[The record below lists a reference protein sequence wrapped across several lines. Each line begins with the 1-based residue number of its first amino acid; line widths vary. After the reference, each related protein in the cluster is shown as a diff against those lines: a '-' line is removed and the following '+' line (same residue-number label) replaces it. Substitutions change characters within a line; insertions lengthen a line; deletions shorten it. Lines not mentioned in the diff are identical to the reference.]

1 MSATYFGSG
10 SIGEAIPGAVALA
23 AAGSAAVDI
32 AAPNLEAS
40 ISAVAS
46 IDLSLTPPSI
56 EASLT
61 AIADLAA
68 QLQLNLALGITPPD
82 ISAQVSIAAD
92 VVAQLSALQ
101 VTLNAH
107 LSLILALQAL
117 FVEAGVHRVVFN
129 GSAEDIGSDI
139 ASAISAAG
147 ITGANT
153 DAILLLTQ
161 SPLTWDALAQLIKTV
176 A

>member
-40 ISAVAS
+40 IAAVGS
-46 IDLSLTPPSI
+46 IDLSMTFPSI
-56 EASLT
+56 ETSL
-61 AIADLAA
+61 ALLADLAT
-68 QLQLNLALGITPPD
+68 QLQLNLALGIQPPD
-82 ISAQVSIAAD
+82 ISASATIAAD
-92 VVAQLSALQ
+92 VVAQVSALQ
-101 VTLNAH
+101 ATLNAH
-107 LSLILALQAL
+107 LSVILALQSL
-117 FVEAGVHRVVFN
+117 FLEAGLHRVVFT
-129 GSAEDIGSDI
+129 GSAEDAGSDI
-139 ASAISAAG
+139 ASALSSAG